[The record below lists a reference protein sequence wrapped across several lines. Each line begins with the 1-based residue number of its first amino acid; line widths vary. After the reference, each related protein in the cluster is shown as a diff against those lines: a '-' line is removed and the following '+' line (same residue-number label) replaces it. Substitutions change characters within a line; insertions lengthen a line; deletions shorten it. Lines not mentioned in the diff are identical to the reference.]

1 MASELFCGSGGW
13 GRAQPAPSPHS
24 HKTNCKG
31 VSMKLVLAVVQ
42 RQDTAE
48 LLEALTEQGD
58 RVTRISSEGGFLRE
72 GNVTLLLAVE
82 DHQVEPL
89 LQSVREH
96 CYTRTRYVSPLPPVA
111 ESGEFYPP
119 SPVEV
124 QVGGATVF
132 VLRADSVGH
141 L

>member
-1 MASELFCGSGGW
+1 
-13 GRAQPAPSPHS
+13 
-24 HKTNCKG
+24 
-31 VSMKLVLAVVQ
+31 MKLVLAVVQ
-42 RQDTAE
+42 RQDAGE
-48 LLEALTEQGD
+48 LLDALTSQGH

-72 GNVTLLLAVE
+72 GNVTLLIAVQ
-82 DHQVEPL
+82 DHQIEPL
-89 LQSVREH
+89 IQTIREH

-132 VLRADSVGH
+132 VLRAGDV
-141 L
+141 LRL

>member
-1 MASELFCGSGGW
+1 
-13 GRAQPAPSPHS
+13 
-24 HKTNCKG
+24 
-31 VSMKLVLAVVQ
+31 MKLVIAVVQ
-42 RQDTAE
+42 RQDAGE
-48 LLEALTEQGD
+48 LVDALTERSY

-72 GNVTLLLAVE
+72 GNVTLLVAA
-82 DHQVEPL
+82 DDPTVEPL
-89 LQSVREH
+89 IRLIREH
-96 CYTRTRYVSPLPPVA
+96 CHTRTRFVSPMPPVA

-132 VLRADSVGH
+132 VVKASDLQR